1 MAFPEDPLGTRIE
14 LQLGGTWTDVTSYG
28 QLGNVITHTRGRTGE
43 GQAVDPASCS
53 LTLKSPDGLFAPR
66 NPRSPYYGLIG
77 RNTPMRVSVRAGAS
91 ALLLPGGTTRAT
103 TPATAPIAIAGDLDV
118 RVEASLVDWAPAAET
133 ELCGRWTSASKGWLV
148 TLTGGR
154 IRIFWSPDNSASPSA
169 LSTAPLVVPASGRLA
184 VRVTLDVDNGA
195 SGRTVTFYTAPSLAG
210 PWTQLGD
217 PVIQAGTTALFA
229 TTASLDF
236 GAVGTIAYVDP
247 VGRIHRAEVRN
258 GIGGTVVANPDFT
271 AQAPGTTS
279 FTDTAG
285 RTWSLLGGAE
295 ITNRRFRFVGEYSD
309 WPATWSGSGDLI
321 RVEGDGAGILQR
333 LSQGKKALPSTLR
346 RRIPSAAPLA
356 YWPMEDG
363 DASTQAA
370 SALSGGQPLRVTGFA
385 FGGDDS
391 PSGSGPLPVL
401 GSVSTLDGRISG
413 AQAGGWHV
421 EMVYK
426 LNAMPATEQTMFTLN
441 LVPGTGGV
449 TQIVCRIS
457 TAGIRIQALD
467 GDGNV
472 VVFFLYSDATAISNF
487 TGAWNRLQ
495 IFSATNGSS
504 AYVAAAW
511 LNVVNSAWNYARTTW
526 TGTPGRL
533 VGVKGLWGNSFQGMS
548 IGHLAAWDI
557 GGTIT
562 PSTAPGVTI
571 YEAADDGFARET
583 AAARLGRLST
593 EESLPIT
600 IAGDGSATARMGPQR
615 PATLLEVLD
624 QCADADAGFLVEDR
638 ERAGLKYR
646 TRTSLYN
653 QQPVLTLPYASRGL
667 SGLEPVPDAKD
678 IRNDITVT
686 RTGGSSG
693 RAEQIDGPMSTED
706 PPIGIGRYD
715 DSVTLNLYRDDQT
728 EPMAWWLL
736 SLGTWDEARY
746 PSITIRLHRRPDLI
760 PAILDLAEG
769 DVIRIT
775 DLPSH
780 LPPGPIDLMVQGY
793 SEEIGVRTWEITLV
807 CAPAGPYR
815 LAVTDDP
822 VLGMVDTDGSQL
834 VTAATAADTTLLVQS
849 TAGPEWKWEQSFDA
863 RVGGEVVTVSG
874 IAPAIVDS
882 FGRTVSGGWGSPDT
896 GGSSWS
902 TAGGSASDYSVASG
916 VGRMS
921 QSNINTGRYITL
933 PAPTA
938 DVDLVVSVSTSA
950 LATGGPH
957 YVGLIARS
965 ADSSN
970 LYYARLAFGTDQSI
984 KLVLQKRITALQ
996 TDLASATL
1004 GITHAASTLYRV
1016 RFQVQGSTLRAR
1028 AWRASDPEPAST
1040 WHVVATDTS
1049 LTAAGSIGVRSI
1061 LDSANTNTLP
1071 VTASYDDFALLN
1083 PQRFTVARSV
1093 NGIVKPQNAGADLR
1107 LAYPARVAL

>member
-1 MAFPEDPLGTRIE
+1 MAFPEDPLGTQVEVQI
-14 LQLGGTWTDVTSYG
+14 GTTWTDVTKYA
-28 QLGNVITHTRGRTGE
+28 QLGNVITHTRGRTAE

-53 LTLKSPDGLFAPR
+53 LTLRSPDGLFSPV

-77 RNTPMRVSVRAGAS
+77 RNTPVRVGVRAGAS

-103 TPATAPIAIAGDLDV
+103 TPQAAPIAIAGDLDV
-118 RVEASLVDWAPAAET
+118 RVEASLIDWAPAVET
-133 ELCGRWTSASKGWLV
+133 ELCGKWLSASKGWLL
-148 TLTGGR
+148 TLNGGR
-154 IRIFWSPDNSASPSA
+154 LRLFWSPDNSASPSA

-184 VRVTLDVDNGA
+184 VRATLDVDNGA
-195 SGRTVTFYTAPSLAG
+195 SGRTITFYTAPSLAG
-210 PWTQLGD
+210 PWTQIGD
-217 PVIQAGTTALFA
+217 PVVQTGTTSVFANTAALD
-229 TTASLDF
+229 L
-236 GAVGTIAYVDP
+236 GAVGTIAYADP
-247 VGRIHRAEVRN
+247 VGRIHKAELRN
-258 GIGGTVVANPDFT
+258 GINGTVVANPDFSGL
-271 AQAPGTTS
+271 APGTTS
-279 FTDTAG
+279 FTDSAG

-295 ITNRRFRFVGEYSD
+295 ISNRRFRFVGEYSD
-309 WPATWSGSGDLI
+309 WPATWSGGGNLI

-346 RRIPSAAPLA
+346 RRIPSAIPLA

-363 DASTQAA
+363 DAATQAA

-401 GSVSTLDGRISG
+401 GPLSTLDGRVPG
-413 AQAGGWHV
+413 AQSGGWHA

-426 LNAMPATEQTMFTLN
+426 LATMPATEQTMFTLN
-441 LVPGTGGV
+441 LTPGTGGV
-449 TQIVCRIS
+449 AQVVCRIS

-472 VVFFLYSDATAISNF
+472 VAFFVYSDPAAIANF

-495 IFSATNGSS
+495 IFSATNGSA

-533 VGVKGLWGNSFQGMS
+533 IGVKGQWGNSFQGMS

-557 GGTIT
+557 GGTT
-562 PSTAPGVTI
+562 LPATAPGVTI

-593 EESLPIT
+593 EEALPIT
-600 IAGDGSATARMGPQR
+600 IAGDGLATARMGPQR

-624 QCADADAGFLVEDR
+624 QCADADAGILVEDR

-653 QQPVLTLPYASRGL
+653 QAPVLTLPYPSRGL

-686 RTGGSSG
+686 RAGGSSG
-693 RAEQIDGPMSTED
+693 RAEQVDGRMSTED
-706 PPIGIGRYD
+706 PPVGIGRYD
-715 DSVTLNLYRDDQT
+715 DSVTLNLYRDDQA

-736 SLGTWDEARY
+736 YLGTWDEARY
-746 PSITIRLHRRPDLI
+746 PSITILLHRRPDLI

-793 SEEIGVRTWEITLV
+793 SEEIGVRTWKITLV

-815 LAVTDDP
+815 VAVTDDP
-822 VLGMVDTDGSQL
+822 VLGIIDTDGSQL
-834 VTAATAADTTLLVQS
+834 VTAAAATDTTLLVQ
-849 TAGPEWKWEQSFDA
+849 TAGPEWKWETAFA
-863 RVGGEVVTVSG
+863 ALVGGEIVSV
-874 IAPAIVDS
+874 AAITPGAADA
-882 FGRTVSGGWGSPDT
+882 FGRTASSGWGAADSGGTWMTS
-896 GGSSWS
+896 
-902 TAGGSASDYSVASG
+902 GGSASDYSVASG
-916 VGRMS
+916 
-921 QSNINTGRYITL
+921 TGRHSQASINISRWAL
-933 PAPTA
+933 LASPMA
-938 DVDLVVSVSTSA
+938 DVDLVVSASTSV
-950 LATGGPH
+950 LAAGGPH
-957 YVGLIARS
+957 YVGLVARA
-965 ADSSN
+965 ADVNN
-970 LYYARLAFGTDQSI
+970 LYYARLAFNTDQTVT
-984 KLVLQKRITALQ
+984 LVLQRRIAAAQ
-996 TDLASATL
+996 TDLASATMA
-1004 GITHAASTLYRV
+1004 GVHAANTPWRM

-1028 AWRASDPEPAST
+1028 AWRASDPEPASA

-1061 LDSANTNTLP
+1061 LSSANTNTLP
-1071 VTASYDDFALLN
+1071 VVAAYDDFALLN
-1083 PQRFTVARSV
+1083 PQRFTVTRSV
-1093 NGIVKPQNAGADLR
+1093 NGIAKPQLAGADLR

>member
-1 MAFPEDPLGTRIE
+1 MAFPEDPLGTQVE
-14 LQLGGTWTDVTSYG
+14 LQIGTTWTDVTKYA
-28 QLGNVITHTRGRTGE
+28 QLGNIITHTRGRTAE

-53 LTLKSPDGLFAPR
+53 LSLRSPDGLFSPV

-77 RNTPMRVSVRAGAS
+77 RNTPVRVSVRAGAS

-103 TPATAPIAIAGDLDV
+103 TPHAAPIAITGDLDV

-133 ELCGRWTSASKGWLV
+133 ELCGKWTTASKGWIL
-148 TLTGGR
+148 TLLGGKLR
-154 IRIFWSPDNSASPSA
+154 LFWSPDNSASPSA
-169 LSTAPLVVPASGRLA
+169 LSTAQVVIPASGRLA
-184 VRVTLDVDNGA
+184 VRVTLDVDNGS
-195 SGRTVTFYTAPSLAG
+195 SGRTITFYTAPSLAG
-210 PWTQLGD
+210 PWAQLGD
-217 PVIQAGTTALFA
+217 PVVQAGITSVFANTAA
-229 TTASLDF
+229 LDL
-236 GAVGTIAYVDP
+236 GAVGTLAYADP
-247 VGRIHRAEVRN
+247 VGRVHKAELRN
-258 GIGGTVVANPDFT
+258 GIGGTVVAAPDFT
-271 AQAPGTTS
+271 AQAPGSAS
-279 FTDTAG
+279 FADSAG

-295 ITNRRFRFVGEYSD
+295 ISNRRFRFVGEYSD
-309 WPATWSGSGDLI
+309 WPATWSGGGNLI

-346 RRIPSAAPLA
+346 RRIPSATPLA

-363 DASTQAA
+363 DAATQAA
-370 SALSGGQPLRVTGFA
+370 SALSGGQPLRVSGLA
-385 FGGDDS
+385 FGGDDR

-401 GSVSTLDGRISG
+401 GPLATLDGRVPG
-413 AQAGGWHV
+413 AQANGWHA

-426 LNAMPATEQTMFTLN
+426 LAAMPATEQTMLTLN
-441 LVPGTGGV
+441 LTPGTGGV
-449 TQIVCRIS
+449 TQVVCRVS

-472 VVFFLYSDATAISNF
+472 VAFFVYSDPAAIANF

-495 IFSATNGSS
+495 IFSATNGSA

-533 VGVKGLWGNSFQGMS
+533 LGVKGQWGNSFQGMS

-557 GGTIT
+557 GGTT
-562 PSTAPGVTI
+562 VPATAPGVTI

-593 EESLPIT
+593 EEALPIT

-624 QCADADAGFLVEDR
+624 QCADADAGILVEDR

-653 QQPVLTLPYASRGL
+653 QAPVLTLPYASRGL

-678 IRNDITVT
+678 IRNDITVE

-693 RAEQIDGPMSTED
+693 RAEQTTGPMSTDD
-706 PPIGIGRYD
+706 PPLGIGRYD
-715 DSVTLNLYRDDQT
+715 DSVTVNLYRDDQT

-736 SLGTWDEARY
+736 YLGTWDEARY
-746 PSITIRLHRRPDLI
+746 PSITIRLHKRPDLI

-793 SEEIGVRTWEITLV
+793 SERIGVRTWEIDLV

-834 VTAATAADTTLLVQS
+834 VTAATASDTSLLVQS
-849 TAGPEWKWEQSFDA
+849 TAGPEWKWETTFDA

-874 IAPAIVDS
+874 IAPAASDA
-882 FGRTVSGGWGSPDT
+882 FGRTASSGWGSPDT
-896 GGSSWS
+896 GGGSWS
-902 TAGGSASDYSVASG
+902 TAGGNASDYSVSSG
-916 VGRMS
+916 LGRVS
-921 QSNINTGRYITL
+921 LTSINVNRFCL
-933 PAPTA
+933 LAAPTA
-938 DVDLVVSVSTSA
+938 DVDLVVSVSAGA
-950 LATGGPH
+950 LAAGGPQ
-957 YVGLIARS
+957 YVGLVARYVD
-965 ADSSN
+965 AN
-970 LYYARLAFGTDQSI
+970 NHYYARLAFGTDQSI
-984 KLVLQKRITALQ
+984 KVVLQKRATTQ

-1004 GITHAASTLYRV
+1004 GFTHAVNTLYRV

-1040 WHVVATDTS
+1040 WHVIASDTA
-1049 LTAAGSIGVRSI
+1049 LAGAGSIGVRTI
-1061 LDSANTNTLP
+1061 LDSTNTNTLP
-1071 VTASYDDFALLN
+1071 VAASYDDFTLLN

-1093 NGIVKPQNAGADLR
+1093 NGIVKAQNAGADLR

>member
-1 MAFPEDPLGTRIE
+1 MAFPEEPLGTRIE
-14 LQLGGTWTDVTSYG
+14 LQLGGTWTDVTSYS

-43 GQAVDPASCS
+43 GQGVDPASCS
-53 LTLKSPDGLFAPR
+53 LTLRSPDGLFSPL

-103 TPATAPIAIAGDLDV
+103 TPAVAPLAITGDLDV

-133 ELCGRWTSASKGWLV
+133 ELCGRWTSASKGWLL
-148 TLTGGR
+148 TLNSGW
-154 IRIFWSPDNSASPSA
+154 IRFWWSPDNSTSLSA

-184 VRVTLDVDNGA
+184 VRMTLDVDNGSA
-195 SGRTVTFYTAPSLAG
+195 GRTVTFYTAPSVAG

-217 PVIQAGTTALFA
+217 PVAQAGTTSVFA
-229 TTASLDF
+229 NAASLDL
-236 GAVGTIAYVDP
+236 GAVGTIAYADP
-247 VGRIHRAEVRN
+247 VGRIHKAELRN
-258 GIGGTVVANPDFT
+258 GINGTIVAAPDFT
-271 AQAPGTTS
+271 AQAPGTSS
-279 FTDTAG
+279 FTDSAG

-295 ITNRRFRFVGEYSD
+295 ISNRRFRFVGEYSD
-309 WPATWSGSGDLI
+309 WPATWSGSGNLI

-346 RRIPSAAPLA
+346 RRIPSANPLA

-363 DASTQAA
+363 EAATQAA

-401 GSVSTLDGRISG
+401 GPLSTLDGRVPG
-413 AQAGGWHV
+413 AQAGGWHT

-426 LNAMPATEQTMFTLN
+426 LATMPGTEQTMFTLN
-441 LVPGTGGV
+441 LAPGTGGV
-449 TQIVCRIS
+449 AQVVCRIS

-472 VVFFLYSDATAISNF
+472 VAFFVYTDPVAIANF

-495 IFSATNGSS
+495 IFSATNGSA

-511 LNVVNSAWNYARTTW
+511 LNVVNGAWYYSRTTW

-533 VGVKGLWGNSFQGMS
+533 LGVRGQWGNSFQGMS
-548 IGHLAAWDI
+548 IGHLAVWDI
-557 GGTIT
+557 GGTT
-562 PSTAPGVTI
+562 VPATAPGVAI
-571 YEAADDGFARET
+571 FESADDGFARERVAT
-583 AAARLGRLST
+583 RLGRLSA
-593 EESLPIT
+593 EEGLPIT
-600 IAGDGSATARMGPQR
+600 IAGDGAATAHMGPQR

-624 QCADADAGFLVEDR
+624 QCADADAGILVEDR
-638 ERAGLKYR
+638 ERPGLKYR

-653 QQPVLTLPYASRGL
+653 QTPVLTLPYASRGL

-686 RTGGSSG
+686 RAGGSSG
-693 RAEQIDGPMSTED
+693 RAEQTVGAMSTDD
-706 PPIGIGRYD
+706 PPLGIGRYD
-715 DSVTLNLYRDDQT
+715 DSITLNLYRDDQA

-736 SLGTWDEARY
+736 HLGTWDEARY
-746 PSITIRLHRRPDLI
+746 PSITILLHRRPDLI

-769 DVIRIT
+769 DIIRIT
-775 DLPSH
+775 DLPTH

-793 SEEIGVRTWEITLV
+793 AEEIGVRTWKITLV

-834 VTAATAADTTLLVQS
+834 VTAATATDTSLLVQS
-849 TAGPEWKWEQSFDA
+849 TAGPEWRWEQPFDA
-863 RVGGEVVTVSG
+863 RVGGEVVMVSA
-874 IAPAIVDS
+874 IAPAVSDA
-882 FGRTVSGGWGSPDT
+882 FGRTASSGWGSPDT
-896 GGSSWS
+896 GGGSWL
-902 TAGGSASDYSVASG
+902 TVGGNASDYSVSSG
-916 VGRMS
+916 LGRVS
-921 QSNINTGRYITL
+921 LTNINVNRFCLLT
-933 PAPTA
+933 APTA
-938 DVDLVVSVSTSA
+938 DVDLVVSVSTGA
-950 LATGGPH
+950 LAAGGPQ
-957 YVGLIARS
+957 YVGLVARYVD
-965 ADSSN
+965 ATN
-970 LYYARLAFGTDQSI
+970 HYYARLAFGTDQSI
-984 KLVLQKRITALQ
+984 KLVLQKRATTQ

-1004 GITHAASTLYRV
+1004 GFTHTANTLIRV

-1040 WHVVATDTS
+1040 WHVIASDTA
-1049 LTAAGSIGVRSI
+1049 LTAAGSIGVRTI
-1061 LDSANTNTLP
+1061 LDSANSNALP
-1071 VTASYDDFALLN
+1071 VAASYDDFALLN
-1083 PQRFTVARSV
+1083 PQRFTVTRAV
-1093 NGIVKPQNAGADLR
+1093 NGIAKSQLAGADLR